1 MGLVTRLMRRQVIV
15 LIYGDEALTNVESIE
30 ICSPY
35 GVIVKFMNGEVWK
48 FARNEA
54 EAINERTV

>member
-1 MGLVTRLMRRQVIV
+1 MRRQVIV